1 MKFNILNQPVKYS
14 EVIHGS
20 LDHLLTPDGN
30 KISAI
35 LTKCNNI
42 ISYCNSRDLKIDTS
56 SLLKE
61 IINQTFK

>member
-1 MKFNILNQPVKYS
+1 MKFPILNQPVKYS
-14 EVIHGS
+14 DVIYES

-35 LTKCNNI
+35 LIKCNNI
-42 ISYCNSRDLKIDTS
+42 ISYCNGRNLKINTS

-61 IINQTFK
+61 IINQTFN